1 MDDAWVRE
9 LGDEGTIPPQLDW
22 SGHQPM
28 DGAELE
34 EHYRHILAELG
45 RAFGLIPAIFRKAK
59 NRIEVQPTPRQASPP
74 VLTHLLSCCCREAD
88 VCLDDSVLII
98 RTVWLYPFPQIVL

>member
-9 LGDEGTIPPQLDW
+9 LGDEGTIPPQLGW

-74 VLTHLLSCCCREAD
+74 
-88 VCLDDSVLII
+88 
-98 RTVWLYPFPQIVL
+98 PF